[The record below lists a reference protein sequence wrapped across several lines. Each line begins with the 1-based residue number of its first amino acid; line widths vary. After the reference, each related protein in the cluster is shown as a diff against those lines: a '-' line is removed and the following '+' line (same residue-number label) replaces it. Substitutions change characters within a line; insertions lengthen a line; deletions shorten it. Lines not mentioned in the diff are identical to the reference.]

1 MMKIRLSESQYNR
14 LLTEDKDFGSLPD
27 TFTPAIIKIFKLLNR
42 NEQQYRTLKDIK
54 DLLTQT
60 LGINEHESNILV
72 HNYMNKL
79 KEDVDFDSL
88 IGQPIDFIGTY
99 TIKTIMPTVMMART
113 YIPGFVEVTA
123 KSKEEALE
131 KVMNGEYNEMYLDE
145 NSIDYSN
152 PDLDYDPASDGEIME
167 DMVIDHVEDID
178 WDDPEE
184 IEDRIKLKK

>member
-1 MMKIRLSESQYNR
+1 MKIRLTEGQYNR

-99 TIKTIMPTVMMART
+99 TIKTIMPTVIMART

-131 KVMNGEYNEMYLDE
+131 KVMSGEYNQMYLDE
-145 NSIDYSN
+145 NSIEYNN
-152 PDLDYDPASDGEIME
+152 PDLDYDTASDGEIME

-184 IEDRIKLKK
+184 IEYRVKLKK

>member
-1 MMKIRLSESQYNR
+1 MKIRLTEGQYNR

-72 HNYMNKL
+72 HNYTNKL

-99 TIKTIMPTVMMART
+99 KIKVTMPTIIQCRT
-113 YIPGFVEVTA
+113 FIDGFVEVDA
-123 KSKEEALE
+123 NSKEEAIN
-131 KVMNGEYNEMYLDE
+131 KVENGIYNRMYLDD
-145 NSIDYSN
+145 NSRTFRD
-152 PDLDYDPASDGEIME
+152 PDLDFDLPYDAEIME
-167 DMVIDHVEDID
+167 DMTLDNFRDID
-178 WDDPEE
+178 WGDEDE
-184 IEDRIKLKK
+184 IEFRIKLKL

>member
-145 NSIDYSN
+145 NSIEYSM

>member
-145 NSIDYSN
+145 NSIEYGM

>member
-1 MMKIRLSESQYNR
+1 MKIRLTEGQYNR

-27 TFTPAIIKIFKLLNR
+27 TFTPAIVKIFKLLNR

-72 HNYMNKL
+72 HNYTNKL

-113 YIPGFVEVTA
+113 YIPGFVEVIA

-145 NSIDYSN
+145 NSIEYGM

-167 DMVIDHVEDID
+167 DMVIDHVGDID

>member
-1 MMKIRLSESQYNR
+1 MKIRLTEGQYNR

-145 NSIDYSN
+145 NSIEYGM

>member
-1 MMKIRLSESQYNR
+1 MKIRLTEGQYNR

-27 TFTPAIIKIFKLLNR
+27 TFTPAIVKIFKLLNR

-72 HNYMNKL
+72 HNYTNKL

-113 YIPGFVEVTA
+113 YIPGFVEVIA

-145 NSIDYSN
+145 NSIEYSM

-167 DMVIDHVEDID
+167 DMVIDHVGDID

>member
-1 MMKIRLSESQYNR
+1 MKIRLTEGQYNR

-27 TFTPAIIKIFKLLNR
+27 TFTPAIVKIFKLLNR

-60 LGINEHESNILV
+60 
-72 HNYMNKL
+72 L

-113 YIPGFVEVTA
+113 YIPGFVEVIA

-145 NSIDYSN
+145 NSIEYGM

-167 DMVIDHVEDID
+167 DMVIDHVGDID